1 MQRRDFIKIASPIFL
16 LLANGEIVRA
26 NEQWVNEIA
35 KPKVKLRFVV
45 ASDGHYGQPDTDYE
59 NYFSALVNRINEEH
73 SKNPFAF
80 GVINGDIIHD
90 DKKHFQGAK
99 AALDKL
105 SMKYYVSQGNHDL
118 VNAAEWESIWKMPV
132 NLDFKI
138 KKNSFLV
145 GTTSNEKGTY
155 LCPDLKWFEQKLE
168 EHKKQENLFIF
179 IHINPGKLSKFA
191 VDCPPFFELLGKHK
205 NVRAV
210 FNGHDHDAQGIKT
223 KNGVSYMF
231 DAHFGGS
238 WGTDYRGFRVVELLK
253 DNTIVTYIM
262 NPTVKINEEIIANK
276 SLSAVS

>member
-1 MQRRDFIKIASPIFL
+1 MHRRDFIKIASPIFV
-16 LLANGEIVRA
+16 LLANGKIVSA
-26 NEQWVNEIA
+26 NERWVNEVA
-35 KPKVKLRFVV
+35 KSKVKLRFVV

-59 NYFSALVNRINEEH
+59 NYFSTLVSRINEEH
-73 SKNPFAF
+73 NKNPFAF

-105 SMKYYVSQGNHDL
+105 AMKYYVSQGNHDM
-118 VNAAEWESIWKMPV
+118 VNAIEWESIWKMPV
-132 NLDFKI
+132 NLDFSI

-145 GTTSNEKGTY
+145 GTTSDEKGTY

-179 IHINPGKLSKFA
+179 LHINPGKQSRFA

-210 FNGHDHDAQGIKT
+210 FNGHEHNEQGIKI
-223 KNGVSYMF
+223 KNDIPFMF
-231 DAHFGGS
+231 DAHFGGN

-253 DNTIVTYIM
+253 DKSIVTYIM

-276 SLSAVS
+276 SLSVVS